1 VSATINLTE
10 ADTFH
15 LQHDTIRAGDAVLAA
30 GHYVVE
36 MAQRFKAKGAALS
49 QKIPCI
55 TGEQIVT
62 LTDND
67 GNGIASAGDRLTV
80 QANTCGS
87 GMLDGPAVATLN
99 AYLQPGTLVAGD
111 KLTALIEIP
120 DGTNPD
126 GTPAWLSGSFMF
138 SWERSALAQSWKV
151 NASNKDDLKV
161 FNNLTKSAA
170 FLRTPVVTKTVDYVK
185 AQGQASLA
193 MRYESAGGN
202 ALVSTVVPLSARL
215 QHDPEQGTIEIR
227 GANGVIRVT
236 TEPDST
242 GYSSA
247 IADLLLGNSS
257 TPSKTEKYAWTGF
270 GSGFL
275 WWDGQR
281 RTFDG
286 KLDFSTENV
295 AFSRNLTITDPASAG
310 APDAVFRLQFN
321 RPPADLPQLVY
332 RFSDITHTV
341 LLLGY
346 YPPTLPNV
354 AATVETHGALL
365 LVHPAQAL
373 GPGRRWALE
382 ASRDGVTW
390 SDGGVLA
397 PDIVVSDADGH
408 QTRFLNGY
416 VGSINTPAVP

>member
-1 VSATINLTE
+1 
-10 ADTFH
+10 
-15 LQHDTIRAGDAVLAA
+15 
-30 GHYVVE
+30 
-36 MAQRFKAKGAALS
+36 
-49 QKIPCI
+49 
-55 TGEQIVT
+55 
-62 LTDND
+62 
-67 GNGIASAGDRLTV
+67 
-80 QANTCGS
+80 
-87 GMLDGPAVATLN
+87 
-99 AYLQPGTLVAGD
+99 
-111 KLTALIEIP
+111 
-120 DGTNPD
+120 
-126 GTPAWLSGSFMF
+126 
-138 SWERSALAQSWKV
+138 
-151 NASNKDDLKV
+151 
-161 FNNLTKSAA
+161 
-170 FLRTPVVTKTVDYVK
+170 
-185 AQGQASLA
+185 

-295 AFSRNLTITDPASAG
+295 AFSRNLTVTDPASAG